1 MLLRQSALLLEIDLD
16 FLKQGFEPQFVGP
29 RIVAGKEDRGLWE
42 NCLRILVAGIE
53 AAFPKYRN
61 HFIEFLVAIVQR
73 LETATN
79 DHLGEHLKRLRRR
92 CRNHFECLSRL
103 FYTQYM
109 AAATIKDQGFY
120 PLGIRSSRDL
130 SLPALPP
137 LFCLSSFLY

>member
-79 DHLGEHLKRLRRR
+79 DHLGAHLKRLRRR
-92 CRNHFECLSRL
+92 CRQHFECLARRVEN
-103 FYTQYM
+103 QYM
-109 AAATIKDQGFY
+109 A
-120 PLGIRSSRDL
+120 RSEERRVGKERVGTGQTR
-130 SLPALPP
+130 
-137 LFCLSSFLY
+137 